1 MRGFDTRL
9 MGLLMCGR
17 ARLPTDYS
25 EIKIKLKLG
34 PRSPALN
41 LRPSWNIAP
50 TQDML
55 CVLRDPAT
63 GERVSH
69 LMRWGLIPS
78 WAKDEKMK
86 YATFNAKAETIDTTA
101 SFRGAW
107 KAGRRCLVVTDGF
120 YEWRKGDKQPFAI
133 ARRKGELTVMAGLWE
148 EWKSPSGEVIKSCTV
163 ITTNANDLIAKLHD
177 RMPVILAEKDW
188 PAWLGEVPAT
198 PQELK
203 ALLAPFPSEEMEL
216 WPVDKR
222 VGNVR
227 NNDPGLVAPVRSEGD
242 RAAT

>member
-1 MRGFDTRL
+1 
-9 MGLLMCGR
+9 MCGR

-25 EIKIKLKLG
+25 EIKIKLRLG
-34 PRSPALN
+34 AHAPALN

-63 GERVSH
+63 GERFPR

-78 WAKDEKMK
+78 WSKDEKMK

-120 YEWRKGDKQPFAI
+120 YEWRKGDRQPFAV
-133 ARRKGELTVMAGLWE
+133 ARRKGALTVMAGLWE
-148 EWKSPSGEVIKSCTV
+148 EWTSPSAETIASCTV
-163 ITTNANDLIAKLHD
+163 ITTDANDLVAPLHN

-188 PAWLGEVPAT
+188 PLWLGEVPTTA
-198 PQELK
+198 QALK
-203 ALLAPFPSEEMEL
+203 ALLVPYPSADMEL
-216 WPVDKR
+216 WPVSKR

-227 NNDPGLVAPVRSEGD
+227 NNDPSLAAPVPTDGD
-242 RAAT
+242 RARM